1 MAGRGYGMGQYRFNR
16 DYDYITKICD
26 WESGSDKIKYFSKD
40 DFQDVFMILDD
51 DNKKIEYEKSYYL
64 HLEIPQHKEYALT
77 LNLKMGRTVEN
88 SDDSPDMNHY
98 QFIRELNILPSP
110 NYSDKKISEKVILYA
125 LPSNDGESNNEKI
138 TANII
143 MDDDSRKD
151 ELENWIKEISDS
163 SGEKKYYIN
172 NEEIDNDKII
182 KYQIARIDKTWLY
195 ENAEDTNITFDL
207 VFSPKFSV
215 SEPYNCLILEL
226 QRQSYDN
233 EIQYIDPISG
243 NPHKGV
249 HLNKEKISGELYE
262 IDNLLVS
269 TDANNN
275 NFSPSATINHIAV
288 WSNPEFMF
296 CINGEQIQ
304 IGQNNFYELNDFP
317 ITFFGVVVRKVD
329 GKNNFDDRFTVDYQ
343 YKLS

>member
-1 MAGRGYGMGQYRFNR
+1 MAGRGYGMGQYRFNK
-16 DYDYITKICD
+16 DYDYITKICE
-26 WESGSDKIKYFSKD
+26 WGSNSSKIKYFSKD
-40 DFQDVFMILDD
+40 NFQDVFMKLND
-51 DNKKIEYEKSYYL
+51 DNKNDKNIEYEKSYYL

-77 LNLKMGRTVEN
+77 LNLKMGRIVN
-88 SDDSPDMNHY
+88 NNNSPDMNHY

-125 LPSNDGESNNEKI
+125 LPSNDEESNNEKI

-143 MDDDSRKD
+143 DEGGRED
-151 ELENWIKEISDS
+151 ELYNSIIEDPNN
-163 SGEKKYYIN
+163 SGEKKYYV
-172 NEEIDNDKII
+172 NDKEIT

-195 ENAEDTNITFDL
+195 ENAEDTTVTFDL

-233 EIQYIDPISG
+233 EIQYIDGSEQ
-243 NPHKGV
+243 HKGV

-262 IDNLLVS
+262 IDNLLDS
-269 TDANNN
+269 TDASNNS
-275 NFSPSATINHIAV
+275 FSPSATINHIAV

>member
-16 DYDYITKICD
+16 DYDYIKEICK
-26 WESGSDKIKYFSKD
+26 WESGSENIKYFSKD
-40 DFQDVFMILDD
+40 DFQDVFMILNDD
-51 DNKKIEYEKSYYL
+51 DDDDRIKYEKSYYL

-77 LNLKMGRTVEN
+77 LNLKMGRTVN
-88 SDDSPDMNHY
+88 DNNSPDMNHY

-125 LPSNDGESNNEKI
+125 LPSNNKI

-143 MDDDSRKD
+143 DEGGRGD
-151 ELENWIKEISDS
+151 ELDRSIIEKVLDN
-163 SGEKKYYIN
+163 SGEKKYYEN
-172 NEEIDNDKII
+172 NDNENEIT

-195 ENAEDTNITFDL
+195 ENAEDSSVTFDL

-233 EIQYIDPISG
+233 EIQYISG
-243 NPHKGV
+243 GEPHKGV
-249 HLNKEKISGELYE
+249 HLNKEKISGKLYE

-269 TDANNN
+269 TDANSNN
-275 NFSPSATINHIAV
+275 SFSPSATINHIAV

-317 ITFFGVVVRKVD
+317 ITFFGVVVRKTED